1 MESGMERNIRLGA
14 LLDHYGPFLTPRQRK
29 LLSLHVDEDLS
40 LGEIAE
46 MEGVSRQAVHDALRR
61 GALQL
66 EEMEARLRLL
76 SRTEAVRR
84 AEARLDELESMILGL
99 PPEQRENL
107 LRETA
112 ALRDIWEEI
121 NGV

>member
-61 GALQL
+61 GICQL
-66 EEMEARLRLL
+66 EEMEAQLRLL
-76 SRTEAVRR
+76 ARTEAARR
-84 AEARLDELESMILGL
+84 AEARITALEELIRGL
-99 PPEQRENL
+99 PPAQRDDL

-121 NGV
+121 DGV